1 MSKKYIK
8 NYEVNYHDVDRN
20 LKCKLSSIMNF
31 LCDIGNCQSEELG
44 DTIEHLVESNGAWVF
59 YKYDIKVHKYPKYR
73 DIITVET
80 QSIGFK
86 KFYAYRGY
94 TIKDSL
100 GNTLVEAVAL
110 FFLINIEK
118 RRPMR
123 IPNEKYIIYGEN
135 KDISKEVE
143 MEDIK
148 NIKRIDNEKSF
159 QIRYSD
165 IDSNGHV
172 NNVKYVELAI
182 EAVPQEIISDYNL
195 ERVKVIFEKETTY
208 GDIVSI
214 LTEVEE
220 VNENLYITSHVIKS
234 KDGKE
239 LTKLEMHWN
248 RE

>member
-8 NYEVNYHDVDRN
+8 SYEINYHDVNCN

-44 DTIEHLVESNGAWVF
+44 DTIEHLLESNGAWVF

-73 DIITVET
+73 DIITIET

-100 GNTLVEAVAL
+100 GNILVEAVAL

-123 IPNEKYIIYGEN
+123 IPDEKYIIYGEDKN
-135 KDISKEVE
+135 FSKEVE
-143 MEDIK
+143 MEEIN
-148 NIKRIDNEKSF
+148 NIKRVDNEKSF

-182 EAVPQEIISDYNL
+182 EAVPQEIVSKCNL

>member
-1 MSKKYIK
+1 MSKKYTK
-8 NYEVNYHDVDRN
+8 SYEINYHDVDCN

-31 LCDIGNCQSEELG
+31 LCDVGNCQSEKLG
-44 DTIEHLVESNGAWVF
+44 DTIEHLVESKGVWVF
-59 YKYDIKVHKYPKYR
+59 YKYDIKVHRYPKYR
-73 DIITVET
+73 DIITIET
-80 QSIGFK
+80 KSIGFK

-94 TIKDSL
+94 TIKDLS
-100 GNTLVEAVAL
+100 GNIIVEAIAL
-110 FFLINIEK
+110 FFLINIDK

-123 IPNEKYIIYGEN
+123 IPDEKYSIYGEDKN
-135 KDISKEVE
+135 LSKEVE

-148 NIKRIDNEKSF
+148 KINKVDNEKNF

-182 EAVPQEIISDYNL
+182 EAVPQEIISKFNL

-208 GDIVSI
+208 GDIVSV

-220 VNENLYITSHVIKS
+220 VDERLYITKHLIKS
-234 KDGKE
+234 NDGRE
-239 LTKLEMHWN
+239 LTKLEMYWN